1 MSYWTGRATL
11 ATSGNQSLTGV
22 GFQGTSI
29 RARVSKKNGT
39 TETVIHLS
47 LGSADGTNQNCSYIY
62 SDGTNHKTDD
72 FNTKFISH
80 WEKVSGTWTEVLST
94 TFVSFDADGFTVNNA
109 IASPYY
115 KVTFEVAD

>member
-1 MSYWTGRATL
+1 MSFWTGRTTL
-11 ATSGNQSLTGV
+11 AASGNQSLTGV

-39 TETVIHLS
+39 TETVIHMS
-47 LGSADGTNQNCSYIY
+47 LGAADGTNQNCSYIY
-62 SDGTNHKTDD
+62 GDGTNFKTDD

-80 WEKVSGTWTEVLST
+80 WEKVSGVWTEVLST

-109 IASPYY
+109 TPNANY
-115 KVTFEVAD
+115 KVTFEIAG